1 MTELLAMTCDACG
14 EPMLPNVSTLDADGC
29 LWICI
34 NPRCPELHAEELDAA
49 DLEEAGVPRALA
61 GRLARLILHYVAEG
75 EEPPRTREDAQADL
89 ATLRAQLLEMG
100 RLAETTAAIAGRLD
114 DALSVSYQ
122 ATPSTRPR
130 RRSSPS
136 PSPPPSAPPP
146 AAPPPRPSATSTSST
161 PTCPASCP
169 SAASEPLSPR
179 LISPARHGAQPRV
192 LDPPGGR
199 RRLTFTGGS

>member
-49 DLEEAGVPRALA
+49 DLEEAGVPKALA
-61 GRLARLILHYVAEG
+61 GRLARLILHYVAEE
-75 EEPPRTREDAQADL
+75 EEPPRTRADAQADL

-114 DALSVSYQ
+114 DALAVSYHSDAFDEAQ
-122 ATPSTRPR
+122 AAKQSL
-130 RRSSPS
+130 
-136 PSPPPSAPPP
+136 AI
-146 AAPPPRPSATSTSST
+146 AAAL
-161 PTCPASCP
+161 CAAAGC
-169 SAASEPLSPR
+169 SAAEALG
-179 LISPARHGAQPRV
+179 HVRV
-192 LDPPGGR
+192 VDPDLPGFLAFDQG
-199 RRLTFTGGS
+199 